1 MIGGLMEK
9 EFETQI
15 AAERQRLLN
24 ELRRREREVNPD
36 LEEHWHPAVL
46 LGNIRTRSVA
56 VAMLRRAGALPKAG
70 DHCLEVGYGA
80 RGWLGALIDWGVR
93 ETDLHGI
100 EIDPISAKKAQEV
113 LPQADLRVGNAIKL
127 PWDSDT
133 FRLVI
138 TSTLFTSILNPIVRR
153 LVAEE
158 ITRVLAPG
166 GALLCYDFAFNN
178 PRNPNVR
185 KVSKKELIRLF
196 PRLKGTIKSVE
207 LAPPLARLVAP
218 RSMTLAFL
226 LERIPLLRTHFVAVM
241 VKPS

>member
-1 MIGGLMEK
+1 MEK

-24 ELRRREREVNPD
+24 ELRRRERQVNHD
-36 LEEHWHPAVL
+36 LEAHWHPAAL
-46 LGNIRTRSVA
+46 LGSMRVRSVA
-56 VAMLRRAGALPKAG
+56 VMMLHRAGVLPIAG
-70 DHCLEVGYGA
+70 DPCLEVGYGS

-100 EIDPISAKKAQEV
+100 EIDHISAKKAKEL
-113 LPQADLRVGNAIKL
+113 LPWADLRVGNATKL

-138 TSTLFTSILNPIVRR
+138 TSTLFTSILDPIVRK

-166 GALLCYDFAFNN
+166 GAALCHDFAFNN

-185 KVSKKELIRLF
+185 KVTKKELIRLF

-218 RSMTLAFL
+218 WSMTLAFL

-241 VKPS
+241 VKAS

>member
-1 MIGGLMEK
+1 MIGSLMEK
-9 EFETQI
+9 EFE
-15 AAERQRLLN
+15 AENDAERQRLLAD
-24 ELRRREREVNPD
+24 LSRRRRQVSPD
-36 LEEHWHPAVL
+36 FYAPWRPDVL
-46 LGNIRTRSVA
+46 LGDMKVRSAALTMLHRTGV
-56 VAMLRRAGALPKAG
+56 LPKAG
-70 DHCLEVGYGA
+70 VPCLEVGYGK
-80 RGWLGALIDWGVR
+80 RGWLGSLINWGVR

-100 EIDPISAKKAQEV
+100 EIDPTSAKQAQEI
-113 LPQADLRVGNAIKL
+113 LPLADLRVGNATEL

-138 TSTLFTSILNPIVRR
+138 TSLLFTSILDPTVRR

-158 ITRVLAPG
+158 VTRVLAPG
-166 GALLCYDFAFNN
+166 GALLCYDFAYNN
-178 PRNPNVR
+178 PRNHNVR

-196 PRLKGTIKSVE
+196 PRLKGSIKSVE

-241 VKPS
+241 VKPY